1 MDPFFAFAAEF
12 WWLAPTA
19 VAGGAASFAGLRYGR
34 RQRARA
40 LEYAGAKHELTVA
53 RVRLLT
59 ARAQAKS
66 AQAALLVAKSARQ
79 GGRGS
84 VGEIEAARQGVSEA
98 QRELRSA
105 QTAVRGRRVQ
115 VKAARALM
123 RRMPRGDEH
132 LPLSRL
138 VAEHDAVLSSWVAYE
153 TDPAKAIAFPTMSD
167 ARIPATAALLTAMD
181 TARWLRPRPGKPTL
195 TPEEFA
201 RYRAAVTQLEAAF
214 RTAEAAAWRAAGAS
228 GRPPGAGPE
237 RTFIGGG
244 PNIPPQVRGA
254 WDDLVDKT
262 RAAAVTAATAAAE
275 SARDAIWR
283 AAKGSP
289 ASGTQKPPA
298 EAPPRP
304 SPQAP
309 TSSSASSSA
318 SRPESTPRADAPSA
332 SSESD
337 ADKRRPIWPI
347 PRRSSD

>member
-1 MDPFFAFAAEF
+1 MDPIFAFAAEF

-19 VAGGAASFAGLRYGR
+19 VAGGAASYAGIRFGR

-59 ARAQAKS
+59 ARAQAKN
-66 AQAALLVAKSARQ
+66 AQATLLVAKSARQ

-84 VGEIEAARQGVSEA
+84 IGEIEAARHAVSEA

-138 VAEHDAVLSSWVAYE
+138 VAEHDAVLSNWMSYE

-167 ARIPATAALLTAMD
+167 ARVPATAALLTAMD
-181 TARWLRPRPGKPTL
+181 TARWLRPRSGKPTL

-201 RYRAAVTQLEAAF
+201 RYRRAVTELEAAF
-214 RTAEAAAWRAAGAS
+214 HTAEAAAWRAAGAP
-228 GRPPGAGPE
+228 GRPPSAGSG
-237 RTFIGGG
+237 TFSSGG
-244 PNIPPQVRGA
+244 PSIPPQVRGA
-254 WDDLVDKT
+254 WDDLVENART
-262 RAAAVTAATAAAE
+262 AAASAAAAAAE

-283 AAKGSP
+283 AAKRSP
-289 ASGTQKPPA
+289 GTDAPVPRTDEPSRPAPAAQAAPSSAPTPPSA
-298 EAPPRP
+298 QPPPRAESNHP
-304 SPQAP
+304 AP
-309 TSSSASSSA
+309 
-318 SRPESTPRADAPSA
+318 EH
-332 SSESD
+332 
-337 ADKRRPIWPI
+337 KPIWPI
-347 PRRSSD
+347 PRRTSN

>member
-19 VAGGAASFAGLRYGR
+19 VAGGAASVAGIRYGR

-84 VGEIEAARQGVSEA
+84 IGEIEAARQGVGEA

-138 VAEHDAVLSSWVAYE
+138 VSEHDAVLSSWVAYE

-167 ARIPATAALLTAMD
+167 ARVPATAALLTAMD
-181 TARWLRPRPGKPTL
+181 KARWLRPRPGRPTL

-201 RYRAAVTQLEAAF
+201 RYRAAVTELEAAF

-228 GRPPGAGPE
+228 GRPPGSASE
-237 RTFIGGG
+237 HTFVGGG
-244 PNIPPQVRGA
+244 PNIPPAVRGA
-254 WDDLVDKT
+254 WDDLVDNA

-283 AAKGSP
+283 AAKRSP
-289 ASGTQKPPA
+289 DAPA
-298 EAPPRP
+298 ATPRSDAPARP
-304 SPQAP
+304 AP
-309 TSSSASSSA
+309 TS
-318 SRPESTPRADAPSA
+318 PPSA
-332 SSESD
+332 SAPSSAPRAEPGPDESV
-337 ADKRRPIWPI
+337 KRKPVWPI